1 MTMEPAVIWH
11 TRPNRLRD
19 RLWRAVDQGLADCA
33 AASPAVFFRA
43 DDIGVPGRHF
53 ARLASLFARHR
64 TPLSLAVVPAWLT
77 PERWHAL
84 RTAAPGG
91 RDLWCWHQ
99 HGWRHVSHAVS
110 GKKQEF
116 GSRRGGDRIARDL
129 RLGKAR
135 LTAVMEDDFFP
146 GFTPPW
152 NRCGPEALQQ
162 LREQGF
168 RFISRS
174 RGALP
179 PPPEGLPDFPVNVDL
194 HTRKETLPE
203 NGWERLF
210 SEIRDGIAGGC
221 CGVMIHHQRMNDAA
235 FDFLGMMLSKISG
248 VARLKRV
255 HLGHLAEARGY
266 GYGIRPVG
274 GSLS

>member
-1 MTMEPAVIWH
+1 MNTQPAVIW
-11 TRPNRLRD
+11 RSPPDRLRE
-19 RLWRAVDQGLADCA
+19 RLSRAVDGGLAGCA

-43 DDIGVPGRHF
+43 DDIGVAGQNF
-53 ARLASLFARHR
+53 ARLAALFTLHQ

-77 PERWHAL
+77 PDRWRVL
-84 RTAAPGG
+84 RAAAPGG
-91 RDLWCWHQ
+91 GDLWCWHQ

-110 GKKQEF
+110 GRKQEF
-116 GSRRGGDRIARDL
+116 DSCRGRDRIARDL

-135 LTAVMEDDFFP
+135 LMRVMGDDFFP

-152 NRCGPEALQQ
+152 NRCGPETLHQ
-162 LREQGF
+162 LRDQGF
-168 RFISRS
+168 RFISRGT
-174 RGALP
+174 GALP

-203 NGWERLF
+203 KGWDRLF

-235 FDFLGMMLSKISG
+235 FDFLGMMLSELSG

-255 HLGHLAEARGY
+255 HLGHLAEASNRRSGL
-266 GYGIRPVG
+266 RV
-274 GSLS
+274 